1 MARWLVETLQ
11 NQAEPGGIWRTV
23 ADSPEAWGWVC
34 VHVADIIKGGLNLA
48 PFGTDHG
55 FPRKSPVAAAREKG
69 SVPNGAKLAQPPEKI
84 GSGSQGW

>member
-34 VHVADIIKGGLNLA
+34 VQVADIIKGGLNLA
-48 PFGTDHG
+48 PFGTDPFTPDPFTFTLKQSRFWCQSSH
-55 FPRKSPVAAAREKG
+55 
-69 SVPNGAKLAQPPEKI
+69 AQRPSDQYPAY
-84 GSGSQGW
+84 